1 MNRSQFI
8 SYLENPDKLSGN
20 DGVMLSELLK
30 NFPYFQTAHLLY
42 AKSLHNQ
49 NSIHYNNQLKIA
61 AAFVTDRKKLH
72 RLITKQYIP
81 EIDSQIERIK
91 EKVTVTEESNEKA
104 VIEIVKEEIKEQH
117 VVIVTEE
124 IRVVETVSQDIE
136 IPQVVKTGEK
146 VIEKI
151 TEFIK
156 EDKVIIIEQPVE
168 IKLGQEEQINAI
180 EKPYERIDALE
191 VEYLSNVANASF
203 ELEIENYG
211 SNSDGNNAE
220 SIDIKVE
227 EEQKGFESNFVLN
240 TPVEIVV
247 EEKISQNDFDSSQSH
262 SFADW
267 LKNVSHTTSETFI
280 SGIKE
285 NESVKKTT
293 VESLIDK
300 FLREEPKISKPK
312 AEFYNPINKAKQS
325 VADDI
330 TFVSETL
337 AKIYVLQ
344 GNYNKALQ
352 AYENLRLK
360 YPEKKLYF
368 AAQIK
373 NLRKLINQQ
382 KE

>member
-81 EIDSQIERIK
+81 EIDSQLERIK
-91 EKVTVTEESNEKA
+91 EKVTEESIEKA

-117 VVIVTEE
+117 IVTVVKE
-124 IRVVETVSQDIE
+124 IPVVETVSQRIE
-136 IPQVVKTGEK
+136 IPQAVKTEEK
-146 VIEKI
+146 IIEKI
-151 TEFIK
+151 TEFIN
-156 EDKVIIIEQPVE
+156 EDKEVIIEQPFE
-168 IKLGQEEQINAI
+168 IKLRQEEQINAI
-180 EKPYERIDALE
+180 EKSSERIDALE

-211 SNSDGNNAE
+211 SNSE

-227 EEQKGFESNFVLN
+227 EEQKGFESNFILN
-240 TPVEIVV
+240 TPVELVA
-247 EEKISQNDFDSSQSH
+247 EEKIAQKNFDSSQAH

-267 LKNVSHTTSETFI
+267 LKNVSHVSSET
-280 SGIKE
+280 SGGIKE
-285 NESVKKTT
+285 SESAKKTT

>member
-1 MNRSQFI
+1 M
-8 SYLENPDKLSGN
+8 
-20 DGVMLSELLK
+20 
-30 NFPYFQTAHLLY
+30 
-42 AKSLHNQ
+42 
-49 NSIHYNNQLKIA
+49 
-61 AAFVTDRKKLH
+61 LH
-72 RLITKQYIP
+72 RLITKKNVP
-81 EIDSQIERIK
+81 EIEKQIERIK
-91 EKVTVTEESNEKA
+91 EKVQEQNIEKA

-117 VVIVTEE
+117 IVPIVQE
-124 IRVVETVSQDIE
+124 IKVEKAFPEKVE
-136 IPQVVKTGEK
+136 IPQIVLAEEK
-146 VIEKI
+146 VVEKI
-151 TEFIK
+151 LELIK
-156 EDKVIIIEQPVE
+156 NEPETKTEQPFEQKASEEKEPVE
-168 IKLGQEEQINAI
+168 VASSSDK
-180 EKPYERIDALE
+180 IDALE
-191 VEYLSNVANASF
+191 IEYLSNAANASF
-203 ELEIENYG
+203 ELEI
-211 SNSDGNNAE
+211 SNSKILSETPDNA
-220 SIDIKVE
+220 VE
-227 EEQKGFESNFVLN
+227 EEQISQESNFILN
-240 TPVEIVV
+240 KPEGLVSR
-247 EEKISQNDFDSSQSH
+247 EKRADFNFDASQPH

-267 LKNVSHTTSETFI
+267 LKNVSNVPSEKPLEAEGNT
-280 SGIKE
+280 E
-285 NESVKKTT
+285 VKKTT
-293 VESLIDK
+293 AESLIDK

>member
-1 MNRSQFI
+1 MNRTQFI

-72 RLITKQYIP
+72 RLITKQNIP
-81 EIDSQIERIK
+81 EIEIQLERIK
-91 EKVTVTEESNEKA
+91 EKVTEGNVEKA

-117 VVIVTEE
+117 INIVIKEMP
-124 IRVVETVSQDIE
+124 VVEAVSQHIE
-136 IPQVVKTGEK
+136 IPQIVKTEEK
-146 VIEKI
+146 VIEKT

-156 EDKVIIIEQPVE
+156 EDKEVIIEPPVE
-168 IKLGQEEQINAI
+168 IKPGQEEQTDAS
-180 EKPYERIDALE
+180 EKSSERIDGLE
-191 VEYLSNVANASF
+191 VEYLASVANASF
-203 ELEIENYG
+203 ELEIANTELISVN
-211 SNSDGNNAE
+211 
-220 SIDIKVE
+220 IDLTAE
-227 EEQKGFESNFVLN
+227 EEQKAPASNFILN
-240 TPVEIVV
+240 TPVELVT
-247 EEKISQNDFDSSQSH
+247 EEKIAHTNFDSSQAH

-267 LKNVSHTTSETFI
+267 LKNVSHVTSETFI

>member
-1 MNRSQFI
+1 MNRTQFV
-8 SYLENPDKLSGN
+8 SYLENPDNLSGS
-20 DGVMLSELLK
+20 DVVMISELLK
-30 NFPYFQTAHLLY
+30 NFPYFQTAHMLY

-72 RLITKQYIP
+72 RLITKQNIP
-81 EIDSQIERIK
+81 TIGIENQIERIK
-91 EKVTVTEESNEKA
+91 EKVTEQNIEKA
-104 VIEIVKEEIKEQH
+104 VFEIVKEEIKEH
-117 VVIVTEE
+117 HITPVIED
-124 IRVVETVSQDIE
+124 IRIVDTAPEAIE
-136 IPQVVKTGEK
+136 IPHLVKTEEK
-146 VIEKI
+146 VIEKAAKLVKKDDEVI
-151 TEFIK
+151 TEPPIEVK
-156 EDKVIIIEQPVE
+156 LIPKEQIDTNEKSEDK
-168 IKLGQEEQINAI
+168 
-180 EKPYERIDALE
+180 IDALE
-191 VEYLSNVANASF
+191 IEYLSDVANATF
-203 ELEIENYG
+203 ELEIA
-211 SNSDGNNAE
+211 NSEYISE
-220 SIDIKVE
+220 SIDLTVK
-227 EEQKGFESNFVLN
+227 EEQKTPESNFILN
-240 TPVEIVV
+240 TPIEL
-247 EEKISQNDFDSSQSH
+247 ISETKKSEYNFDTSQSH
-262 SFADW
+262 SFTDW
-267 LKNVSHTTSETFI
+267 LKNISNVSSETLI
-280 SGIKE
+280 EKIDGE
-285 NESVKKTT
+285 RGKKTSI
-293 VESLIDK
+293 ESLIDK

>member
-1 MNRSQFI
+1 MNRTQFI
-8 SYLENPDKLSGN
+8 SYLENPDKLSGS
-20 DGVMLSELLK
+20 DGVLLSELLK

-42 AKSLHNQ
+42 TKSLHNQ

-72 RLITKQYIP
+72 RLITRQNITEV
-81 EIDSQIERIK
+81 EIHIEEIK
-91 EKVTVTEESNEKA
+91 EKLTHQNVETP
-104 VIEIVKEEIKEQH
+104 VIEIVSEDIKEHVIPVLMETPVVEIKSEN
-117 VVIVTEE
+117 VDIPMLVKAEE
-124 IRVVETVSQDIE
+124 KVVEAE
-136 IPQVVKTGEK
+136 VKLIGDE
-146 VIEKI
+146 
-151 TEFIK
+151 
-156 EDKVIIIEQPVE
+156 VIIITEQQDTKVN
-168 IKLGQEEQINAI
+168 QEELIVPI
-180 EKPYERIDALE
+180 ESLQGSIDVLE
-191 VEYLSNVANASF
+191 LEYLSSAANASF
-203 ELEIENYG
+203 EIEIANSVTPPEIDDFEVEN
-211 SNSDGNNAE
+211 NS
-220 SIDIKVE
+220 S
-227 EEQKGFESNFVLN
+227 ESNFVLN
-240 TPVEIVV
+240 TPVGLVS
-247 EEKISQNDFDSSQSH
+247 EEKVECVNFDISQPH
-262 SFADW
+262 SFSDW
-267 LKNVSHTTSETFI
+267 LKNVSNVSSETPI
-280 SGIKE
+280 GAKE
-285 NESVKKTT
+285 ADGVKKTT